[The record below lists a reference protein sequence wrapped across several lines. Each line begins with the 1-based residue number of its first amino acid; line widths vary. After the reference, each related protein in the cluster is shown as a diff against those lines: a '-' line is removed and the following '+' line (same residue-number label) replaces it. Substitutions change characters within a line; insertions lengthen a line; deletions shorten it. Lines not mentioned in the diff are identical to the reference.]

1 MFVLNRDHFRGSN
14 EAHLNNFVT
23 CWERYYRGSVPIS
36 SADTTL
42 INYEVELNIQS
53 DLTEQ
58 NVTRLLRWKDP
69 RMLTHLKV
77 NGTDNH
83 RVRNVLNKI
92 RALNQFRNGSINR
105 QTFAQ
110 TTAGIFP
117 NGIVWQL
124 FLFHIARPW
133 EWPIA
138 DQHVF
143 RAHAALFQQPAP
155 QTLDAIELYRNN
167 FACLA
172 QAFQGISVDCR
183 VETVRRNKRLDDA
196 LMSYGQFLLAY
207 DR

>member
-1 MFVLNRDHFRGSN
+1 MFVLDRDHFRGAN

-23 CWERYYRGSVPIS
+23 CWERYYRGSVTIS
-36 SADTTL
+36 PTDATL
-42 INYEVELNIQS
+42 INYEAELNVQS

-69 RMLTHLKV
+69 RMLTHPKV
-77 NGTDNH
+77 DGTDNH
-83 RVRNVLNKI
+83 RVKNVLSQLG
-92 RALNQFRNGSINR
+92 ALNQFRNGNIDQQN
-105 QTFAQ
+105 FAQ

-143 RAHAALFQQPAP
+143 RAHAALFQQPFP
-155 QTLDAIELYRNN
+155 QTLVDFEPYKNN
-167 FACLA
+167 FICLA
-172 QAFQGISVDCR
+172 QAFQDINVDCR